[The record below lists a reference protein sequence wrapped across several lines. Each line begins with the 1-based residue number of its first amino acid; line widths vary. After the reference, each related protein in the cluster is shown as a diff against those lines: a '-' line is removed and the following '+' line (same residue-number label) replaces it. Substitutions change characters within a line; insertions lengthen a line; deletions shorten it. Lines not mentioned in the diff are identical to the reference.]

1 VRIRADLTD
10 ELVEGLQSIRREFKV
25 PADFPPAVLDA
36 ADKAAKRAPTGHL
49 DRTDWPFVTLD
60 PASSTDLDQ
69 AFHIEMAQSDVLL
82 HYAIADVASFVD
94 EGDPLDDEAWQRG
107 STQYLPDGKAGLY
120 PPVLAEGAAS
130 LLPDGSRP
138 AVVFHVRVGTDG
150 QSKLDG
156 VERSLIRSRAKLAY
170 ETVQP
175 AQLPDA
181 FPELARR
188 IALAEGAR
196 GAARIEPLEQ
206 EVHATAHRAYDISF
220 RPRLKSEDD
229 NAAMSLATNLAI
241 ADALVGAG
249 TGLFRVMPEPSARA
263 EQRLRH
269 TARAMGIEWPAETS
283 LRDFARELNGNE
295 HKPAALL
302 PKTAALMVAI
312 RRAGGGASYV
322 PFAADERP
330 WHSAMA
336 ATYAHAT
343 APLRRLADRYV
354 VMASLAVANGQ
365 PVPAH
370 VAAAFPKLPEVMRR
384 ADEMDSQIERA
395 VIELAEVALLSGQ
408 TQRTFGAVVTDVD
421 DRGARVQLCDLPVV
435 SRVAAHHVEPGDD
448 LRVRVVSTD
457 IPARTATLERVA

>member
-10 ELVEGLQSIRREFKV
+10 ELVEGLRSIRRQFDV

-36 ADKAAKRAPTGHL
+36 AEQAAKRVPAAHV

-82 HYAIADVASFVD
+82 HYAIADVESFVD

-107 STQYLPDGKAGLY
+107 STQYLPDGRAGLY

-130 LLPDGSRP
+130 LLPDGPRP
-138 AVVFHVRVGTDG
+138 AVVFHVRVGDDG
-150 QSKLDG
+150 LSKLDG
-156 VERSLIRSRAKLAY
+156 VERSLIRSKAKLAY

-188 IALAEGAR
+188 IAVAEDAR
-196 GAARIEPLEQ
+196 GAARIEPVEQ
-206 EVHATAHRAYDISF
+206 EVVATEHGGYDISF

-241 ADALVGAG
+241 ADVLFAAG

-269 TARAMGIEWPAETS
+269 TARALGIEWPAETS
-283 LRDFARELNGNE
+283 LHEFARELNGKE
-295 HKPAALL
+295 PKSAAM
-302 PKTAALMVAI
+302 LMAI
-312 RRAGGGASYV
+312 RRAGRGASYV
-322 PFAADERP
+322 PFTPGERP

-354 VMASLAVANGQ
+354 VMAALAVANGE
-365 PVPAH
+365 PVPEH

-384 ADEMDSQIERA
+384 ADEAGSQIERA
-395 VIELAEVALLSGQ
+395 VIDLAEVALLSGQ
-408 TQRTFGAVVTDVD
+408 TQRTFSAVVTDVD
-421 DRGARVQLCDLPVV
+421 ERGARIQLCDLPVV
-435 SRVAAHHVEPGDD
+435 SRMPAHNVEPGHDV
-448 LRVRVVSTD
+448 RVRVVSTD
-457 IPARTATLERVA
+457 IPARTAQFERVA